1 MPFDFQVPLGPCG
14 GGRDAPHP
22 DLVESLLHTRFSAA
36 AWAWTHSK
44 KLSIGGFA
52 CKECTSD
59 TSNTTEGRALHHG
72 EGRFFLHSPSDL
84 LARRWNSPVSTCAA
98 ALCSTRHLLYMI
110 LVLCI
115 VPGASVLYSPHSI
128 TSMRCMTCCI
138 LHDILLISYAALYYI
153 TYSVVLHSSIV

>member
-14 GGRDAPHP
+14 CGRDAPHP

-52 CKECTSD
+52 CQECTSD
-59 TSNTTEGRALHHG
+59 TSNTTERRALHRG

-128 TSMRCMTCCI
+128 TVYNFYAMYDLLHITRYLIDQLCCI
-138 LHDILLISYAALYYI
+138 ILLQFCCIAF
-153 TYSVVLHSSIV
+153 